1 MEHMPRP
8 DKYPAMSRSARRR
21 ASPLTIHQRPQSVQ
35 SVMTHDMGNMSG
47 MNHDM
52 GSMNHNM
59 SPSSQPTR

>member
-1 MEHMPRP
+1 
-8 DKYPAMSRSARRR
+8 
-21 ASPLTIHQRPQSVQ
+21 
-35 SVMTHDMGNMSG
+35 MTHDMGSMSG